1 MTVTLASFRQAFP
14 EFTPEKYPDGT
25 VTYNLG
31 LSSRLLDAVR
41 WGELYDDGILFLTA
55 HNLALTAPAGAVGG
69 IGGGAVG
76 IGVPTGIVSSKSVGP
91 ISKSIDTSVGLQD
104 GAGLYGATSY
114 GRRYYQL
121 LTMFGAGGIQL

>member
-14 EFTPEKYPDGT
+14 EFASDKYPDGT

-31 LSSRLLDAVR
+31 FAARLLDEVR
-41 WGELYDDGILFLTA
+41 WGELYDDGVMFLTA
-55 HNLALTAPAGAVGG
+55 HNLALSVPASASGSS
-69 IGGGAVG
+69 GGGGG
-76 IGVPTGIVSSKSVGP
+76 IGVPTGIVSSRSVGP
-91 ISKSIDTSVGLQD
+91 ISKSIDTSIGLQD

-121 LTMFGAGGIQL
+121 LNMMGAGGIQL

>member
-14 EFTPEKYPDGT
+14 EFTSAKYPDGT

-31 LSSRLLDAVR
+31 FAARLLDEVR
-41 WGELYDDGILFLTA
+41 WGELYDDGVMFLTA
-55 HNLALTAPAGAVGG
+55 HNLALTAPAGAA
-69 IGGGAVG
+69 GGGAGASAIGIPVG
-76 IGVPTGIVSSKSVGP
+76 IASSKGAGP
-91 ISKSIDTSVGLQD
+91 LSKSIDTSVGLQD

-121 LTMFGAGGIQL
+121 LNMMGAGGIQL

>member
-14 EFTPEKYPDGT
+14 EFAPEKYPDAT

-31 LSSRLLDAVR
+31 LSARLLDEVR
-41 WGELYDDGILFLTA
+41 WGELYDDGIMLLTA
-55 HNLALTAPAGAVGG
+55 HNLALSPPVSAFGAAGGF
-69 IGGGAVG
+69 VG
-76 IGVPTGIVSSKSVGP
+76 IGVPTGIVASKSVGP
-91 ISKSIDTSVGLQD
+91 VSKSIDTSVGLQD

-121 LTMFGAGGIQL
+121 LNMFGAGGIQL

>member
-1 MTVTLASFRQAFP
+1 MTVTLASFREAFP
-14 EFTPEKYPDGT
+14 EFTSAKFPDGT

-31 LSSRLLDAVR
+31 LSARLLDQVR

-55 HNLALTAPAGAVGG
+55 HNLALTAPASAVGAVGG
-69 IGGGAVG
+69 GVK
-76 IGVPTGIVSSKSVGP
+76 IGVPVGIESNKSIGP
-91 ISKSIDTSVGLQD
+91 ISKGIDTSVGLQD